1 MFQSEEACFSYLAAM
16 RWPTGVECS
25 NCRRSELWLSRRR
38 LWECKNCGHQQSLTE
53 GTLLHRTR
61 YPLKTWLE
69 VAWHVCEQKN
79 GLSAL
84 GLQRAMGFGSY
95 HTAWEWLHRMRRAMV
110 LPGRNRLTG
119 EVEVDE
125 TFVGGVKPGKRG
137 RGAYGKSLVFIAAEI
152 RGVAIGRIR
161 LKAIPDATAE
171 TLLNS
176 IDELVERGSDIV
188 TNGLSSY
195 AGVSARGYNHTVS
208 RHTPQVGK
216 NLLPHVHRVAA
227 LLKRWLLGTHQ
238 GAVGRDM
245 LQYYLDEFV
254 FRFNRRSSSS
264 RGLLFYRLIQQAV
277 AHQPVPITQISPKG
291 QSTEVIESGLRT
303 KKSTYTLMPNTRM
316 NSNEPLHR
324 FVLAPIIRAQTEN
337 IRTEDL
343 RIKTVILSM
352 KRINPFAQSYLRKIT
367 ARQDMELLESLG
379 LKADETKPTNR
390 Q

>member
-1 MFQSEEACFSYLAAM
+1 
-16 RWPTGVECS
+16 
-25 NCRRSELWLSRRR
+25 
-38 LWECKNCGHQQSLTE
+38 
-53 GTLLHRTR
+53 
-61 YPLKTWLE
+61 
-69 VAWHVCEQKN
+69 
-79 GLSAL
+79 
-84 GLQRAMGFGSY
+84 MGFGSY

-152 RGVAIGRIR
+152 RGVAIGRIC

-188 TNGLSSY
+188 TDGVSSY

-208 RHTPQVGK
+208 RPTPQEGK

-291 QSTEVIESGLRT
+291 QSTKVIESGLRT
-303 KKSTYTLMPNTRM
+303 KKSTYTLMPNSRM

-324 FVLAPIIRAQTEN
+324 LVLAPIIRAQTEN

-367 ARQDMELLESLG
+367 ARQDIELLESLG

>member
-1 MFQSEEACFSYLAAM
+1 
-16 RWPTGVECS
+16 
-25 NCRRSELWLSRRR
+25 
-38 LWECKNCGHQQSLTE
+38 
-53 GTLLHRTR
+53 
-61 YPLKTWLE
+61 
-69 VAWHVCEQKN
+69 
-79 GLSAL
+79 
-84 GLQRAMGFGSY
+84 MGFGSY

-208 RHTPQVGK
+208 RHTPQVGM

-303 KKSTYTLMPNTRM
+303 KKSTYTLMPNSRM

-337 IRTEDL
+337 IRTEEL